1 MQGKKLKIDF
11 DMHTHGRL
19 RIYISSLS
27 LLRCH
32 YRKKQWQHINVS
44 AITSIEAAA
53 GKPQLL
59 WKYFATSLYLN
70 SAKLQLNVKREKQ
83 HSKIKLQT

>member
-19 RIYISSLS
+19 RIYISSSS

-32 YRKKQWQHINVS
+32 YRKKQCQHINVS
-44 AITSIEAAA
+44 TITSNEAPAQ
-53 GKPQLL
+53 KPQLL
-59 WKYFATSLYLN
+59 WKHSATFWFLN
-70 SAKLQLNVKREKQ
+70 TARLQLNMK
-83 HSKIKLQT
+83 

>member
-11 DMHTHGRL
+11 DMHTPGRL

-32 YRKKQWQHINVS
+32 YRKKQRQHINVS
-44 AITSIEAAA
+44 TITSNEAAA
-53 GKPQLL
+53 RKPQLL
-59 WKYFATSLYLN
+59 WKHFATSLFLN
-70 SAKLQLNVKREKQ
+70 STKLKLNVK
-83 HSKIKLQT
+83 